1 MECRKLPTRLPG
13 PVALAALLVSSGS
26 LAGALAQDAP
36 GTRPDAGVGPGPTAS
51 ELFSAPLTVQARAE
65 LRAALGVGL
74 VEVRRRLEP
83 APGTFTPAPPTYFGV
98 AGCMTDGALWTSFA
112 LVEGLEGVPPV
123 EVLAVRGGDGGP
135 EPGEWRPVRVERPD
149 RELGLAALRLVDATA
164 RGVACP
170 GGQTRSSAVETGG
183 LFFGRRLYAAVP
195 GDPGLRSAT
204 VQGPGREPL
213 SWYLAADGDPL
224 PPGTPVFD
232 ARGRWLSLAG
242 PRALDSEVRSHLVP
256 TAAVD
261 AWLVAPKP

>member
-1 MECRKLPTRLPG
+1 
-13 PVALAALLVSSGS
+13 VA
-26 LAGALAQDAP
+26 P
-36 GTRPDAGVGPGPTAS
+36 P
-51 ELFSAPLTVQARAE
+51 TVQARAE
-65 LRAALGVGL
+65 LRATLGVGL

-98 AGCMTDGALWTSFA
+98 AGCMADGALWTSFT
-112 LVEGLEGVPPV
+112 LVEGLEGASTV

-135 EPGEWRPVRVERPD
+135 DPGEWRPVRVERPD
-149 RELGLAALRLVDATA
+149 RDLGLAALRLVDSQA
-164 RGVACP
+164 RGVACL
-170 GGQTRSSAVETGG
+170 GAITRTSTVETGG
-183 LFFGRRLYAAVP
+183 LFYGRRLYAAVP

-242 PRALDSEVRSHLVP
+242 PRALDSEVRSHIVP

-261 AWLVAPKP
+261 AWLVTPKP